1 MQINIFNTRKYLPYI
16 AIAVLFILL
25 VTRTASLEI
34 KNDKLLN
41 EAKSNDLKAQYYIS
55 KYNALKSK
63 DSILEMRYDSLD
75 SIKSIIKIKYNEKIK
90 IIDKYTVSDMQRYFD
105 ERTKEGGNTG
115 QYSGQ

>member
-25 VTRTASLEI
+25 VTRTASLET
-34 KNDKLLN
+34 KNDKLLI
-41 EAKSNDLKAQYYIS
+41 EAEKHDLRAKFLLSQYDT
-55 KYNALKSK
+55 LKK
-63 DSILEMRYDSLD
+63 QDSVLKIKYDSV
-75 SIKSIIKIKYNEKIK
+75 SSTRTIIKTQYNEKIK
-90 IIDKYTVSDMQRYFD
+90 VINKYSVSDMQHYFD